1 MTWLGRGVELTK
13 ASLLASTLSLAM
25 LAGVPEARADEKQ
38 VCVVA
43 SERGQQLKSAGKLSE
58 AREQFMVCSRP
69 ECPKLIQQDCTQWT
83 SEVLARLPSVV
94 PGAKDKKGR
103 DVVDVRVAIDGKVAA
118 ETLDGKAIVLDPGV
132 HTFRFETKGAPAVEE
147 QVVVKPGEKDRIV
160 TVTFA
165 VGEESNPRPSGP
177 AVADTSSSPS
187 SPPYAAY
194 VVGGL
199 GIVALGAALIIDLGA
214 SSDARNLRDTCA
226 PSCAKGDVDAVQ
238 SRYTIAGVTAGIG
251 GALVI
256 TGVVLFILN
265 RSSSKTGANR
275 PVLTY
280 PHGLAGRSS
289 EGAAALFTF

>member
-1 MTWLGRGVELTK
+1 MKWFGRRVELTK
-13 ASLLASTLSLAM
+13 AALLASTLILATF
-25 LAGVPEARADEKQ
+25 AGERGARADDKQ
-38 VCVVA
+38 VCVAA
-43 SERGQQLKSAGKLSE
+43 SERAQQLKSAGKLSD
-58 AREQFMVCSRP
+58 AREQLMVCSRA
-69 ECPKLIQQDCTQWT
+69 ECPKLIQQDCTQWM
-83 SEVLARLPSVV
+83 SEVLGTLPSVV

-103 DVVDVRVAIDGKVAA
+103 DVLDVRVAVDGKVAA

-147 QVVVKPGEKDRIV
+147 QVVVKPGEKNRIV

-165 VGEESNPRPSGP
+165 VGEESSPGP
-177 AVADTSSSPS
+177 VGPPGTDSS

-199 GIVALGAALIIDLGA
+199 GIAALGAALIVDLGA

-226 PSCAKGDVDAVQ
+226 PNCAKGDVDAVQ
-238 SRYTIAGVTAGIG
+238 SKYTIAGVTAGIG

-256 TGVVLFILN
+256 TGVVLFFLN
-265 RSSSKTGANR
+265 RSGSSKSGSNL

-280 PHGLAGRSS
+280 QHAVAGRGT